1 LNFNFAWSHA
11 ISDPA
16 SFAGQGE
23 VVAQL
28 PTTDFRIERGNSDT
42 DVRRRAVLM
51 GNYELPFGKSLTGF
65 RKGLLGGWQLNLV
78 GVLSD
83 GLPFSI
89 TNASA
94 KGNMGIVDRPNRIQN
109 GTLSNRTIQNW
120 FSTSAFVAQTLYTAG
135 NSGVNILQGPPL
147 RHLDLSVF
155 KQFPLKERY
164 TLTFRAESFNLT
176 NTPNFGQPDSGL
188 GDQAF
193 GTISNTA
200 NNQPRNIQF
209 ALRLAF

>member
-1 LNFNFAWSHA
+1 
-11 ISDPA
+11 
-16 SFAGQGE
+16 
-23 VVAQL
+23 
-28 PTTDFRIERGNSDT
+28 
-42 DVRRRAVLM
+42 
-51 GNYELPFGKSLTGF
+51 
-65 RKGLLGGWQLNLV
+65 
-78 GVLSD
+78 
-83 GLPFSI
+83 
-89 TNASA
+89 
-94 KGNMGIVDRPNRIQN
+94 
-109 GTLSNRTIQNW
+109 
-120 FSTSAFVAQTLYTAG
+120 
-135 NSGVNILQGPPL
+135 LQGPPL